1 METYIWLLWSNR
13 FICKSFYSQQNC
25 HLKWIKVLVGVFCC
39 NFSWRSRQTLVWTH
53 VHVDVYNMAD
63 VSETNSG
70 SSQPN
75 NPLSRKLNKVLET
88 RLDND
93 KVWNSRD
100 TFNSWS
106 LFVESKESSVSLQN
120 GCRQTRK
127 NGQIQNVCTGLA
139 HLWLQYDP
147 NIVSNLVFFI
157 DRSACRITGHD
168 PIQII
173 PIFKWRM
180 WFSAEI
186 LPHSYILLST
196 PGCQLWPIKG
206 AFALCAVQSGVEPYS
221 CQNGPDCCLHCIRQ
235 SRVLSDWICQIYI
248 VSSSKWHDWLLA

>member
-1 METYIWLLWSNR
+1 M
-13 FICKSFYSQQNC
+13 
-25 HLKWIKVLVGVFCC
+25 
-39 NFSWRSRQTLVWTH
+39 RQTLVWTH

-100 TFNSWS
+100 TFKQLIIVCRVQRIQHKSTKWVSANALKRTNTKRLYRSGS
-106 LFVESKESSVSLQN
+106 FVSF
-120 GCRQTRK
+120 
-127 NGQIQNVCTGLA
+127 
-139 HLWLQYDP
+139 LWLQYCVKSRP
-147 NIVSNLVFFI
+147 FHRPKCMQNNRPRSNPINTYFQVENVIFSRDTSTFI
-157 DRSACRITGHD
+157 HTVV
-168 PIQII
+168 
-173 PIFKWRM
+173 
-180 WFSAEI
+180 
-186 LPHSYILLST
+186 ST

-206 AFALCAVQSGVEPYS
+206 AFALCPVQSGAEPYS
-221 CQNGPDCCLHCIRQ
+221 CQNGPDCCLHCTRQ

-248 VSSSKWHDWLLA
+248 VNSSKWHDWFFRLHIRVLS